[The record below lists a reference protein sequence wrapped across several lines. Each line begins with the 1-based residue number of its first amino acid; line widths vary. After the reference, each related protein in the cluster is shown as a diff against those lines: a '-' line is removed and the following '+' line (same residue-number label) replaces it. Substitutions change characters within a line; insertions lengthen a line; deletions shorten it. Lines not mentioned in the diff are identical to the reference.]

1 MGLLQVKYMEKYFIY
16 RAINF
21 LYGSE
26 TAERTLDYESR
37 DLGAAMRVD
46 SGTKYLDDLVYF
58 LKETTK
64 IEGNGRIL
72 ILAERFIAF
81 ETYSNGL
88 LY

>member
-1 MGLLQVKYMEKYFIY
+1 MEKYFIY

-46 SGTKYLDDLVYF
+46 SGTKYMDDLDQ
-58 LKETTK
+58 
-64 IEGNGRIL
+64 L
-72 ILAERFIAF
+72 I
-81 ETYSNGL
+81 
-88 LY
+88 

>member
-37 DLGAAMRVD
+37 DLGAAMRAD
-46 SGTKYLDDLVYF
+46 SGPKYLDDLDQ
-58 LKETTK
+58 
-64 IEGNGRIL
+64 
-72 ILAERFIAF
+72 FI
-81 ETYSNGL
+81 
-88 LY
+88 